1 MPLDEFQKSVL
12 QVLMPLRTPQSV
24 FAGGSVLQR
33 HGHRLS
39 NDQDVFHGQAIDV
52 GETADRDC
60 LALREAGMNV
70 DFEAR
75 HEGLV
80 EALVSHE
87 EFGFTKIQWVASGAW
102 NFFQPV
108 PDPIFGYRLHMADIC
123 INKALAAGGRRVVRD
138 YVDLDLIHAHVMP
151 LWLAVWAA
159 PGKDE
164 SWTPVKL
171 LEKIAATNQFRQADL
186 DEEVTSTV
194 DLTMGEIGARIR
206 DAIEEAREIFKHLPG
221 QTAGCLFVDTNGRPV
236 KDIARILAKGTDVTT
251 IEVAAGGIWPSGP
264 DIDATLIESLIETYG
279 WDGQADQPTPRV

>member
-60 LALREAGMNV
+60 QALREAGMNV

-102 NFFQPV
+102 NFSSPFRTQSSATVSTWRISASTRPS
-108 PDPIFGYRLHMADIC
+108 RL
-123 INKALAAGGRRVVRD
+123 
-138 YVDLDLIHAHVMP
+138 
-151 LWLAVWAA
+151 
-159 PGKDE
+159 
-164 SWTPVKL
+164 
-171 LEKIAATNQFRQADL
+171 
-186 DEEVTSTV
+186 
-194 DLTMGEIGARIR
+194 
-206 DAIEEAREIFKHLPG
+206 
-221 QTAGCLFVDTNGRPV
+221 
-236 KDIARILAKGTDVTT
+236 
-251 IEVAAGGIWPSGP
+251 EVAV
-264 DIDATLIESLIETYG
+264 L
-279 WDGQADQPTPRV
+279 